1 MSNETC
7 NVEEERKC
15 WVLEA
20 AKSFGGDL
28 KSSDLCDHLRN
39 MNREALLA
47 VRSVL
52 DVCIDQLGKKKEPT
66 AGDQAEA
73 RKIPVE

>member
-7 NVEEERKC
+7 DVEEERKC

-20 AKSFGGDL
+20 AKKFGNDL
-28 KSSDLCDHLRN
+28 KASDVCSHLRG
-39 MNREALLA
+39 MKREALLA

-52 DVCIDQLGKKKEPT
+52 DVCIDQLADKEDDADEKK
-66 AGDQAEA
+66 GG